1 MGVEREEIGAFG
13 EEHLDG
19 CAALYAAVF
28 ASEPWDEPWT
38 AEASRERLAEIYHSP
53 GFEGCVC
60 TVDGEPVGL
69 ALGNRVR
76 RATGRGFLLHEL
88 CVKAGMQGAG
98 LGGRLLARLEDRL
111 RASGVG
117 SVFLVTGHGIPAKGF
132 YEKNG
137 YGEVTNMAAMVK
149 VL

>member
-1 MGVEREEIGAFG
+1 MGVRREEIGVFG

-19 CAALYAAVF
+19 CASVF
-28 ASEPWDEPWT
+28 ASEPWRESWT
-38 AEASRERLAEIYHSP
+38 AEASRERLTEIYPSP
-53 GFEGCVC
+53 GFDGAVC

-69 ALGNRVR
+69 ALGNSVR

-88 CVKAGMQGAG
+88 CVKAEMHGAG

-111 RASGVG
+111 RGNGVG
-117 SVFLVTGHGIPAKGF
+117 SVFLVTGLDIPAKDF
-132 YEKNG
+132 YERSG
-137 YGEVTNMAAMVK
+137 YGEATGMAAMVK